1 MGLDHEVRIF
11 TLSDNRYPQIGRSP
25 ERFILEIREQT
36 IHADKLESEVL
47 MPQSQQVAIVTGGGR
62 GIGRAIALR
71 LASEGTAVCVNYARN
86 ADAANQ
92 VEDRITATGGRA
104 IAVQADV
111 ADADAVGRMVSRTE
125 SELGPVTI
133 LVNNAGVGSGS
144 AGSLE
149 AFDPERMARMRA
161 VNADGV
167 VHTIRAVAPGMKVRG
182 YGRIVNIASN
192 AAIGTGLPGTTFY
205 AATKAE
211 VLILTRRFAMELGRF
226 GITVNAI
233 APGWI
238 VTDMTRSSLTEE
250 AFAGRV
256 RMLSERAMVGRA
268 GQPEDIAHAAAFLT
282 TPASSFV
289 TAQILT
295 VDGGRMDYI
304 GHG

>member
-1 MGLDHEVRIF
+1 MPSVENLWYEGAAVRRAVVAAAQGGEALGPGSLASS
-11 TLSDNRYPQIGRSP
+11 TAARGD
-25 ERFILEIREQT
+25 
-36 IHADKLESEVL
+36 L
-47 MPQSQQVAIVTGGGR
+47 MAENQQVALVTGSGR

-71 LASEGTAVCVNYARN
+71 LAGEGSSVCINYAGN
-86 ADAANQ
+86 AEAANQ
-92 VEDRITATGGRA
+92 VAAEINAADGRA

-111 ADADAVGRMVSRTE
+111 ADPEAVDRMVRRTE
-125 SELGPVTI
+125 AELGPLSI
-133 LVNNAGVGSGS
+133 LVNNAGVGSGG

-167 VHTIRAVAPGMKVRG
+167 IHTIRAVAPGMKARL
-182 YGRIVNIASN
+182 YGRIVNVASN

-238 VTDMTRSSLTEE
+238 VTDMTRSALSEE
-250 AFAGRV
+250 AFAERV

-268 GQPEDIAHAAAFLT
+268 GRPEDIAHAAAFLAS
-282 TPASSFV
+282 PAASFV
-289 TAQILT
+289 TAQVMT